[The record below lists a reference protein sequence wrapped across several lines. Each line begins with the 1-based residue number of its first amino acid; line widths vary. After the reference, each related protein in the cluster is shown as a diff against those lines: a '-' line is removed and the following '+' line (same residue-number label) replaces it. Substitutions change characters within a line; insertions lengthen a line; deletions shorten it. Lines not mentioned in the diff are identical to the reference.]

1 MCGSHLF
8 ILYTAN
14 LQIEYID
21 LYPSSTIYC
30 VSLVMLPKLSVFQF
44 PYMNNKTNNIYLTRL
59 FI

>member
-8 ILYTAN
+8 ILYSAN

-44 PYMNNKTNNIYLTRL
+44 PYMNNKT
-59 FI
+59 